1 MMKYDTRLL
10 CKQQIRAGLSYS
22 FEPYRLQARVNCYE
36 ENGLQKQRFRIRIN
50 HFRVSNLLLRVWLT
64 SNGHLPRVVDTF
76 IHTFV

>member
-36 ENGLQKQRFRIRIN
+36 DNGLQKQRFRIRIN
-50 HFRVSNLLLRVWLT
+50 LLAMRKKMCIFHWKSTFFRI
-64 SNGHLPRVVDTF
+64 DF
-76 IHTFV
+76 IS